1 MSYKH
6 ITIFERSCIYQFLNL
21 GMSIRQ
27 IAKAI
32 KRSPSTISREIK
44 RNKTKTKNKNSSFER
59 YFPIVAQ
66 KKYEKRRI
74 KCKRNSKFTHNSIKY
89 VESKILEQWSP

>member
-1 MSYKH
+1 MGYKH

-21 GMSIRQ
+21 GMSIRY
-27 IAKAI
+27 
-32 KRSPSTISREIK
+32 
-44 RNKTKTKNKNSSFER
+44 KNSSFKR

-74 KCKRNSKFTHNSIKY
+74 EYKRNSKFDHNSIKY
-89 VESKILEQWSP
+89 IEAKIL

>member
-32 KRSPSTISREIK
+32 KRSPRTISREIK

-74 KCKRNSKFTHNSIKY
+74 EYKRNSKFDHNSIKY
-89 VESKILEQWSP
+89 IEAKIL